1 MTVLIVDGGGTK
13 TRGWLIKR
21 SENGS
26 AAPEDVVTVD
36 VGPTS
41 FGAVGAEGV
50 AAALRDLKSRLPGT
64 TAPVSVVLGLAGVG
78 RKPERDAALGA
89 ATQVFAGSEV
99 SVITDAELAY
109 RGAFADGRHGI
120 LLITGTGTIALYR
133 APISHEFTRAGGWG
147 PLLGDEGS
155 GAWLGRE
162 ALRHCLLE
170 WERDELSPLHAAV
183 LEALEIELAS
193 QILTKVYKEGLGPSG
208 WAKLAPL
215 VFRYVREDLGAFK
228 IMNRAAIELVSL
240 AGRLQETLLPEAQN
254 VPLVVIGGLW
264 EHRYHLQPL
273 MEEEIRLRNLP
284 FVFAEPS
291 GGPMEGGLL
300 FLQEWGRTHTESR
313 GI

>member
-13 TRGWLIKR
+13 TRGWLTNRLDI
-21 SENGS
+21 GS
-26 AAPEDVVTVD
+26 AGVGDVAAVEA
-36 VGPTS
+36 GPSS
-41 FGAVGAEGV
+41 FGAVGAEGL
-50 AAALRDLKSRLPGT
+50 AAVLRDLNNRLPSGSH
-64 TAPVSVVLGLAGVG
+64 PQSVVLGLAGVG
-78 RKPERDAALGA
+78 RKPEREAALEA
-89 ATQVFAGSEV
+89 ARSVFVGSDIA
-99 SVITDAELAY
+99 VITDAELAY
-109 RGAFADGRHGI
+109 RGVFADGKHGI

-147 PLLGDEGS
+147 SQLGDEGG

-183 LEALEIELAS
+183 LEALDIELAS
-193 QILTKVYKEGLGPSG
+193 QILTKVYTENLGPSG

-215 VFRYVREDLGAFK
+215 VFRYSREDIGALK
-228 IMNRAAIELVSL
+228 IINHAAIELVAL

-254 VPLVVIGGLW
+254 VPLVVTGGLW

-284 FVFAEPS
+284 FVLTEPA

-300 FLQEWGRTHTESR
+300 YLQEQGKLQSNIRT
-313 GI
+313 